1 MSFFKKAK
9 VETVSSELAYSGWNK
24 LYRLEI
30 DYTSSRGETFRLPR
44 EVMDHGSAVAILL
57 YDAERDIVVLVRQ
70 FRIATQHAG
79 LPPFVLEIPA
89 GLLDGDAPEEAIRR
103 ETLEETGYAV
113 GDLRFLFQTIASPG
127 ALTETIH
134 IYAARVS
141 LAARVHDGGGLEEE
155 HEDIE
160 IVEMRLDDAYAAIAS
175 GEIIDAKTIM
185 ALQWAMLHRDKL

>member
-9 VETVSSELAYSGWNK
+9 SETVSNELVYSGWNK

-30 DYTSSRGETFRLPR
+30 DYTNSRGETFRLPR

-57 YDAERDIVVLVRQ
+57 YDRDRDIIVLVRQ
-70 FRIATQHAG
+70 FRVAAQYVG
-79 LPPFVLEIPA
+79 LSPFLLEIPA

-103 ETLEETGYAV
+103 ETLEETGYAI
-113 GDLRFLFQTIASPG
+113 GDVQFLFQCIVSPG

-141 LAARVHDGGGLEEE
+141 LANKVDEGGGLD
-155 HEDIE
+155 EDRKS
-160 IVEMRLDDAYAAIAS
+160 VV
-175 GEIIDAKTIM
+175 
-185 ALQWAMLHRDKL
+185 